1 MQVIHEGRLTDHRP
15 PRSDVQ
21 APSPK
26 DADPT
31 DLHTGSPEEFHQTQA
46 LMHDLDQQFKGLRET
61 LRQRRGRIAQ
71 LKSALSE
78 LSTLLIPSRRRWW
91 RRWFPK

>member
-1 MQVIHEGRLTDHRP
+1 MMVFHEGRLTDRRT
-15 PRSDVQ
+15 PRSDVK
-21 APSPK
+21 APSRK
-26 DADPT
+26 DTDPT
-31 DLHTGSPEEFHQTQA
+31 DLPTGSPEEFHQTQA
-46 LMHDLDQQFKGLRET
+46 LMHDLDQQFNGLRET

-71 LKSALSE
+71 LKSTLSE